1 MIKINLLPHKKIKA
15 VDKNILK
22 LRAVVLGVTVLSI
35 LLAAYGTIHIYSK
48 KSSLNTQVDLTKKQ
62 LDIMKKKVKEAEG
75 YEKSRL
81 EFEQKLK
88 TIQELEK
95 RKIPMTPLLNGINA
109 AITRDVWLTSLSVK
123 GPMFTMEGI
132 ARDSKKNAQ
141 AFADKLQE
149 LPTFSNIQVEDVKDV
164 STAKEDRYTFKI
176 SGKLAGFEDLPP
188 EPVAATETK
197 PGAKPAANKPAPKKK

>member
-22 LRAVVLGVTVLSI
+22 LRAVVLGVTVLSV
-35 LLAAYGTIHIYSK
+35 LLAVYGTIHIYSK
-48 KSSLNTQVDLTKKQ
+48 KSDLRMQADLTKKQ

-75 YEKSRL
+75 YEKSRI

-109 AITRDVWLTSLSVK
+109 AITQDVWLTSLSVK
-123 GPMFTMEGI
+123 GPLFTMEGI

-141 AFADKLQE
+141 TFADKLQE

-176 SGKLAGFEDLPP
+176 SGKLAGYEELPP
-188 EPVAATETK
+188 EPVTATQARSQVRS
-197 PGAKPAANKPAPKKK
+197 G